1 MIFFESPGKNIQ
13 KNRDISHCHNP
24 DNLVI
29 IATVIR
35 GCCDKIIVELEE
47 DEAVLLFDLLAEK
60 TRGLPSGL
68 PSRGRWLNIWQR
80 LADSLLHWY
89 GLYTLE

>member
-1 MIFFESPGKNIQ
+1 
-13 KNRDISHCHNP
+13 
-24 DNLVI
+24 
-29 IATVIR
+29 VIR
-35 GCCDKIIVELEE
+35 GGCDKIIVELEE

-60 TRGLPSGL
+60 TRGLPNGL
-68 PSRGRWLNIWQR
+68 PSRSRWLNIWQR